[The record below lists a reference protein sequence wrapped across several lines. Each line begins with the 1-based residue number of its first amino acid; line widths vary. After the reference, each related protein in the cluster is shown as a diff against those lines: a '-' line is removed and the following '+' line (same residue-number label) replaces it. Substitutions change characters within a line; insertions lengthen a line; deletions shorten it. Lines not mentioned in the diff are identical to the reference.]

1 MRARGSR
8 ISILL
13 LTLVLFLSVASSA
26 QAVDC
31 SDYPGG
37 VIDGFAGTVPPS
49 QLQIDQTC
57 TIKNFPASN
66 PLSTNFSFLTQP
78 GQTDERWLIVFD
90 NVVHTGQMACN
101 SVAGHTIWFV
111 NGSSSSIQE
120 GCQNLLIPVE
130 KIDKENPPG
139 QTTAAIGVP
148 FTYSLTIPVLYDPAT
163 GNVINSSGSP
173 NDLHSVTVWD
183 DLNATG
189 ADLTYLSHVAYLRGS
204 GAPAPHT
211 FSNVGGLLTFDN
223 FPIIPAGDQ
232 IVIEITVVLN
242 DTPANAPG
250 TQFVNTAKWDFGR
263 LIDGVFYEPLPGEWG
278 VTPSLTIAA
287 PELVVTKSGPATLG
301 LTLNLGQWGEFALDV
316 QNTGLTDAW
325 NVTVLDRLPDG
336 ATGGMCNMTPQL
348 LSAQVLAAD
357 GVTPVPGKGPLVP
370 GTDFSVAYTGAPTCE
385 LALTMLTPAGVI
397 GPNERLILSYRTQ
410 LDADSQDGA
419 TLTNV
424 AGATEWFN
432 GNSGNPDRQSFTRPL
447 TDGSVGVSDHED
459 AHTVTVALYG
469 YFYEKTVANLTS
481 GMSPATI
488 AAPGDV
494 LRYTL
499 RLQATDVQLDDLTFY
514 DDLGALNAVSAFV
527 SGTLT
532 LLAGTLP
539 PGADVSNIDPI
550 GGTNGAG
557 IIDIRNLSV
566 AANSEILIQFDI
578 TLDPTLADG
587 TVVLNQADLISTAK
601 IADSDDPNINGQS
614 DPDVAGDEDPTQV
627 VIGTVPVGPLLK
639 ENTQAT
645 AAIGE
650 AFSYRITAPETPY
663 AFPIYDVQITD
674 DLTASAADLRFL
686 SVTKIAGSEPWNPV
700 NTGSATNL
708 VIEDPAMGIDIPAGE
723 QVVVEVT
730 VVLEDTPTNVPGLT
744 FTNTADYTYSR
755 IDGSSAGRLPGSPR
769 TTPPMTIVGA
779 DLTLTKSGPATMTI
793 GAPETF
799 TLDVQ
804 NAGDAPAWNM
814 TLTDL
819 LPDGT
824 SGGMCDGAPT
834 AITVQVFEA
843 DGSTP
848 ASGVLAAG
856 TDYSVAFTGAPTCQ
870 LALTVLTT
878 AGTIGPGQRLIAT
891 YETALDTGTQNGV
904 TLTNVSGATEWF
916 SADASSGDPRT
927 YTRTVTDGS
936 VGVLDH
942 EDAHAVSVAL
952 PAYLFEKTV
961 ANLTSGADPAT
972 TAEPGDTLRYRLS
985 LESLGDVPLDGL
997 GFFDE
1002 LDALNGSPAF
1012 EPGTLT
1018 LVTVPA
1024 GADTT
1029 NTTSTGG
1036 AQGTGVIDLRNLSL
1050 AGAGSSLL
1058 IEFDVTLATTLRDG
1072 TLVTNQSQMLSNG
1085 APLALSDDPDV
1096 NGPADPFV
1104 AGDEDPTQVRI
1115 QAPPAE
1121 ALFKENLQTTAAVG
1135 APFSYRI
1142 TVPETP
1148 YAFPMYDVRIA
1159 DDLAASAADL
1169 RFLSVTRVAGSEPW
1183 TPVNTGTTSNL
1194 AIEDPATGIS
1204 IPAGEQIVVEIAVV
1218 LENTPTNV
1226 AGLTFTNTA
1235 DFTYNWIDDDDTSQL
1250 PGLPGTTAPMTI
1262 VEPGLTLEKTG
1273 PATMTLGAPAT
1284 YSLDLHNTGGAPAW
1298 NSTLTDRLP
1307 DGATGGTCDMAPSA
1321 ITAQVFQ
1328 SDGVTPV
1335 SAPLVQNTD
1344 FAVSFNG
1351 TPACE
1356 MSLSLLSAAGTIG
1369 PDQRLIVTYQPALDA
1384 DSQNGATLTNIA
1396 GATEWFSADGSSPDR
1411 RSYTRALSDG
1421 TVGVLDHEDAHT
1433 VTVALPAYLF
1443 EKTVANLTTGADPAT
1458 TATPGDRLR
1467 YRLRLESLSDIPLN
1481 DLSLFDE
1488 LDALNSPAA
1497 FEPGSLLL
1505 VSVPPGADTTAT
1517 DPTGGANGTGVIDI
1531 RNLSLSGVGSTLL
1544 IEFEITLAP
1553 VLADGTQVANQSQ
1566 LLSSG
1571 SPFALSDD
1579 PNVNGQADPFVADDE
1594 DPTRLVIGSAP
1605 NFRVEKISAYVSG
1618 DPNVLL
1624 AGETL
1629 RYTITIKNIGT
1640 ADAVDAVLQ
1649 DAIPVNTRY
1658 VAGSTTLNGSPVSDG
1673 PSGIAPLSNGIQIHA
1688 PGNPTPGAMRADAS
1702 AAPNNVATVV
1712 FDVVV
1717 DANLI
1722 DGTVIVNQAFVSAIQ
1737 GGVANQP
1744 SDDPRTPI
1752 PDDPTRDVVGN
1763 SPLLFAP
1770 KIVNLL
1776 VDAGAPGI
1784 VDPNDVLHYTITVYN
1799 TGAIA
1804 ATGAVLTD
1812 TVPANTTYVADST
1825 TLNGLPVGQPDG
1837 GISPLMAGIPISSAD
1852 LTPPLPSAGAGSLT
1866 PGESAVIE
1874 FDLQVNAGVPGGT
1887 IISNQAG
1894 VRSNELPNL
1903 LTDGDGNPATG
1914 PEPTRVVVG
1923 DGQQLS
1929 ITKQVAVVG
1938 GGPAL
1943 AGSQLEY
1950 VVSVFNIAAV
1960 PAYGVVIT
1968 DDLDAPTP
1976 GQLAYVNASATMNG
1990 SPVGVTING
1999 SIITADH
2006 FDSYGPLQPGE
2017 SAVLRF
2023 RAVIDS
2029 DLSTG
2034 TTVTNTG
2041 VVTWNTPPDS
2051 ASASVSVDVGGMPGV
2066 GALNGRIWHDSDF
2079 DGNVGG
2085 SERLLSGWSVDLYR
2099 NGQQA
2104 QSAVSDAGGT
2114 YRIGGMAPND
2124 VNGDR
2129 YELRFTAPDAGGNTA
2144 SLGTADSPFTNGPQ
2158 RITAIAVRS
2167 GSNLQDLDLPI
2178 QPNGVVY
2185 DAIQRVPIPRA
2196 TLTLLSASGGIPL
2209 PSLCFDDPIQQGQ
2222 VTGSDGYYKFDLNF
2236 SDPGCPSGGNYLIG
2250 VTAPG
2255 SGYVAGYSQMIPP
2268 TSAPSTGPLSVPA
2281 CPGGADDAV
2290 PSTPQHCEAQPSE
2303 LAPPPAV
2310 AARTA
2315 GTNYHVHLTLDG
2327 SRPPGSSQIFN
2338 NHIPLDPVLDGAV
2351 AITKA
2356 TSLVNVSRGQLVPYE
2371 IVVSNELG
2379 AGILDLSIVDRF
2391 PAGFRYVEG
2400 SAQIDGEPVEPTING
2415 QELVWSDIGVGGA
2428 SRRTLALL
2436 LAVGAGVS
2444 EGEYIN
2450 RAQAF
2455 SSLTGSPLSGEAHA
2469 TVRLVPDPTFDCT
2482 DVIGKVFDDVNRDG
2496 FQDPEEP
2503 GLRGIR
2509 LLTARGLAATTDQH
2523 GRFHITCA
2531 ITPHEGRGSNFILKL
2546 DDRTLPTGYR
2556 MSTRQAQVMR
2566 ATRGKALR
2574 FSFGASIHRV
2584 VGLDMANG
2592 VFEPNSTAMRPQWKT
2607 RIGMLLEELKKAP
2620 ATLRLSYLADVEDA
2634 RLVEERL
2641 AAVKK
2646 EIADAWE
2653 ALNCCYPLTIEPE
2666 VFWRRGAP
2674 PDRDTVRMPE
2684 ER

>member
-1 MRARGSR
+1 
-8 ISILL
+8 
-13 LTLVLFLSVASSA
+13 
-26 QAVDC
+26 
-31 SDYPGG
+31 
-37 VIDGFAGTVPPS
+37 
-49 QLQIDQTC
+49 
-57 TIKNFPASN
+57 
-66 PLSTNFSFLTQP
+66 
-78 GQTDERWLIVFD
+78 
-90 NVVHTGQMACN
+90 
-101 SVAGHTIWFV
+101 
-111 NGSSSSIQE
+111 
-120 GCQNLLIPVE
+120 
-130 KIDKENPPG
+130 
-139 QTTAAIGVP
+139 
-148 FTYSLTIPVLYDPAT
+148 
-163 GNVINSSGSP
+163 
-173 NDLHSVTVWD
+173 
-183 DLNATG
+183 
-189 ADLTYLSHVAYLRGS
+189 
-204 GAPAPHT
+204 
-211 FSNVGGLLTFDN
+211 
-223 FPIIPAGDQ
+223 
-232 IVIEITVVLN
+232 
-242 DTPANAPG
+242 
-250 TQFVNTAKWDFGR
+250 
-263 LIDGVFYEPLPGEWG
+263 
-278 VTPSLTIAA
+278 
-287 PELVVTKSGPATLG
+287 
-301 LTLNLGQWGEFALDV
+301 
-316 QNTGLTDAW
+316 
-325 NVTVLDRLPDG
+325 
-336 ATGGMCNMTPQL
+336 
-348 LSAQVLAAD
+348 
-357 GVTPVPGKGPLVP
+357 
-370 GTDFSVAYTGAPTCE
+370 
-385 LALTMLTPAGVI
+385 
-397 GPNERLILSYRTQ
+397 
-410 LDADSQDGA
+410 
-419 TLTNV
+419 
-424 AGATEWFN
+424 
-432 GNSGNPDRQSFTRPL
+432 
-447 TDGSVGVSDHED
+447 
-459 AHTVTVALYG
+459 
-469 YFYEKTVANLTS
+469 
-481 GMSPATI
+481 
-488 AAPGDV
+488 
-494 LRYTL
+494 
-499 RLQATDVQLDDLTFY
+499 
-514 DDLGALNAVSAFV
+514 
-527 SGTLT
+527 
-532 LLAGTLP
+532 
-539 PGADVSNIDPI
+539 
-550 GGTNGAG
+550 
-557 IIDIRNLSV
+557 
-566 AANSEILIQFDI
+566 
-578 TLDPTLADG
+578 
-587 TVVLNQADLISTAK
+587 
-601 IADSDDPNINGQS
+601 
-614 DPDVAGDEDPTQV
+614 
-627 VIGTVPVGPLLK
+627 
-639 ENTQAT
+639 
-645 AAIGE
+645 
-650 AFSYRITAPETPY
+650 
-663 AFPIYDVQITD
+663 
-674 DLTASAADLRFL
+674 
-686 SVTKIAGSEPWNPV
+686 
-700 NTGSATNL
+700 
-708 VIEDPAMGIDIPAGE
+708 
-723 QVVVEVT
+723 
-730 VVLEDTPTNVPGLT
+730 
-744 FTNTADYTYSR
+744 
-755 IDGSSAGRLPGSPR
+755 
-769 TTPPMTIVGA
+769 
-779 DLTLTKSGPATMTI
+779 
-793 GAPETF
+793 
-799 TLDVQ
+799 
-804 NAGDAPAWNM
+804 
-814 TLTDL
+814 
-819 LPDGT
+819 
-824 SGGMCDGAPT
+824 
-834 AITVQVFEA
+834 
-843 DGSTP
+843 
-848 ASGVLAAG
+848 
-856 TDYSVAFTGAPTCQ
+856 
-870 LALTVLTT
+870 
-878 AGTIGPGQRLIAT
+878 
-891 YETALDTGTQNGV
+891 
-904 TLTNVSGATEWF
+904 
-916 SADASSGDPRT
+916 
-927 YTRTVTDGS
+927 
-936 VGVLDH
+936 
-942 EDAHAVSVAL
+942 
-952 PAYLFEKTV
+952 
-961 ANLTSGADPAT
+961 
-972 TAEPGDTLRYRLS
+972 
-985 LESLGDVPLDGL
+985 
-997 GFFDE
+997 
-1002 LDALNGSPAF
+1002 
-1012 EPGTLT
+1012 
-1018 LVTVPA
+1018 
-1024 GADTT
+1024 
-1029 NTTSTGG
+1029 
-1036 AQGTGVIDLRNLSL
+1036 
-1050 AGAGSSLL
+1050 
-1058 IEFDVTLATTLRDG
+1058 
-1072 TLVTNQSQMLSNG
+1072 
-1085 APLALSDDPDV
+1085 
-1096 NGPADPFV
+1096 
-1104 AGDEDPTQVRI
+1104 
-1115 QAPPAE
+1115 
-1121 ALFKENLQTTAAVG
+1121 
-1135 APFSYRI
+1135 
-1142 TVPETP
+1142 
-1148 YAFPMYDVRIA
+1148 
-1159 DDLAASAADL
+1159 
-1169 RFLSVTRVAGSEPW
+1169 
-1183 TPVNTGTTSNL
+1183 
-1194 AIEDPATGIS
+1194 
-1204 IPAGEQIVVEIAVV
+1204 
-1218 LENTPTNV
+1218 
-1226 AGLTFTNTA
+1226 
-1235 DFTYNWIDDDDTSQL
+1235 
-1250 PGLPGTTAPMTI
+1250 
-1262 VEPGLTLEKTG
+1262 
-1273 PATMTLGAPAT
+1273 
-1284 YSLDLHNTGGAPAW
+1284 
-1298 NSTLTDRLP
+1298 
-1307 DGATGGTCDMAPSA
+1307 
-1321 ITAQVFQ
+1321 
-1328 SDGVTPV
+1328 
-1335 SAPLVQNTD
+1335 
-1344 FAVSFNG
+1344 
-1351 TPACE
+1351 
-1356 MSLSLLSAAGTIG
+1356 
-1369 PDQRLIVTYQPALDA
+1369 
-1384 DSQNGATLTNIA
+1384 
-1396 GATEWFSADGSSPDR
+1396 
-1411 RSYTRALSDG
+1411 
-1421 TVGVLDHEDAHT
+1421 
-1433 VTVALPAYLF
+1433 
-1443 EKTVANLTTGADPAT
+1443 
-1458 TATPGDRLR
+1458 
-1467 YRLRLESLSDIPLN
+1467 
-1481 DLSLFDE
+1481 
-1488 LDALNSPAA
+1488 
-1497 FEPGSLLL
+1497 
-1505 VSVPPGADTTAT
+1505 
-1517 DPTGGANGTGVIDI
+1517 
-1531 RNLSLSGVGSTLL
+1531 
-1544 IEFEITLAP
+1544 
-1553 VLADGTQVANQSQ
+1553 
-1566 LLSSG
+1566 
-1571 SPFALSDD
+1571 
-1579 PNVNGQADPFVADDE
+1579 
-1594 DPTRLVIGSAP
+1594 
-1605 NFRVEKISAYVSG
+1605 
-1618 DPNVLL
+1618 
-1624 AGETL
+1624 
-1629 RYTITIKNIGT
+1629 
-1640 ADAVDAVLQ
+1640 
-1649 DAIPVNTRY
+1649 
-1658 VAGSTTLNGSPVSDG
+1658 
-1673 PSGIAPLSNGIQIHA
+1673 
-1688 PGNPTPGAMRADAS
+1688 
-1702 AAPNNVATVV
+1702 
-1712 FDVVV
+1712 
-1717 DANLI
+1717 
-1722 DGTVIVNQAFVSAIQ
+1722 
-1737 GGVANQP
+1737 
-1744 SDDPRTPI
+1744 
-1752 PDDPTRDVVGN
+1752 
-1763 SPLLFAP
+1763 
-1770 KIVNLL
+1770 VNLL

-1825 TLNGLPVGQPDG
+1825 TLNGLPVGQPAG

-2646 EIADAWE
+2646 EIAEAWE